1 MRQRAT
7 SCHWHPAPDA
17 SRRRLASRRKP
28 LGERR
33 GSAQSPAI
41 DSNTHHAQGNAMI
54 TSNNTATDSLSREDA
69 QLRRQARRRVEL
81 KLGWLK
87 HATIF
92 VLVNLG
98 LHLLGDGQR
107 WTQFPLWGW
116 GLGLSI
122 HGLVTLMALGSGD
135 LRERMLSSELARMK
149 ARG

>member
-1 MRQRAT
+1 M
-7 SCHWHPAPDA
+7 
-17 SRRRLASRRKP
+17 
-28 LGERR
+28 
-33 GSAQSPAI
+33 I
-41 DSNTHHAQGNAMI
+41 ISN
-54 TSNNTATDSLSREDA
+54 STATDSLSREDA

-98 LHLLGDGQR
+98 LYLLGDGQR

-122 HGLVTLMALGSGD
+122 HGLVTLMALGGGD